1 MASWRG
7 KAKAVRINK
16 NCIFQ
21 KSKAIKSNIK
31 SNKLNGGFCF
41 EGTALMLALAVLI
54 GAALAMTVHLD
65 KPLLGP
71 HSFRQTTTA
80 ISAFYMIGDPTL
92 FAHYITPIL
101 GKPWEIPME
110 LPIYQWITARVTDL
124 SRMPLDSAGL
134 IVSAFA
140 WFLCI
145 IPICFL
151 LRGLGLSHALLAL
164 ASAACLSSPLYL
176 FWGRAFLIETTGLFF
191 ALGMS
196 ACVLEGFRQKSW
208 RWLMVGLA
216 FGVLAALCK
225 ITTWAVACGV
235 TGLLVLFSR
244 GLPHRRDFLWLAAAG
259 IVAVL
264 PIVPGKLWLNRGD
277 AVKSENPFARDLI
290 ISTSKGQTAWNFG
303 SWEQKTSPEVW
314 MHIGRHIRD
323 QLLVPVPILGHW
335 ILPLILIA
343 GAAASPHRIPLIL
356 IFVAGFAA
364 GPLIFTNL
372 YFEHNYYWVANGVW
386 LLLALGVAL
395 AGIAECPKAGWSL
408 PLAAALCAA
417 VCIAGFVSWHQKFL
431 PILQKL
437 PSREAL
443 AEVWIKP
450 VQEIVPPERS
460 ILILGNDWNPNSLYY
475 AERKGIAFPTADWI
489 PLPGPQLEESLKNL
503 GPDEQLGAVVVNEQL
518 LTSTNQ
524 AFFTDFLQR
533 LGMSLEGKRTAFGIL
548 FPAVDLNSR
557 K

>member
-1 MASWRG
+1 MSRRTKQVVEKSQDHVVKNFTYAS
-7 KAKAVRINK
+7 
-16 NCIFQ
+16 
-21 KSKAIKSNIK
+21 
-31 SNKLNGGFCF
+31 
-41 EGTALMLALAVLI
+41 
-54 GAALAMTVHLD
+54 AALAALAILCSLWALTREWD
-65 KPLLGP
+65 KPLLDL
-71 HSFRQTTTA
+71 HSFRQTQTA
-80 ISAFYMIGDPTL
+80 ISTYYMVGNPSVLLD
-92 FAHYITPIL
+92 YETPIL
-101 GKPWEIPME
+101 GKPWAIPLE
-110 LPIYQWITARVTDL
+110 VPFYQWVVARWHEASSMGLDQSGKFVSIIFLFACIGPIWILFRTLRIPLAPRSLTIAVFL
-124 SRMPLDSAGL
+124 SMPL
-134 IVSAFA
+134 
-140 WFLCI
+140 
-145 IPICFL
+145 
-151 LRGLGLSHALLAL
+151 H
-164 ASAACLSSPLYL
+164 LY
-176 FWGRAFLIETTGLFF
+176 WGRSFLIETMGLF
-191 ALGMS
+191 LSLSMVSCTITGYQS
-196 ACVLEGFRQKSW
+196 KNW

-244 GLPHRRDFLWLAAAG
+244 GLPNRRNFLWLAAAG

-277 AVKSENPFARDLI
+277 AMKSENPFARDLI

-303 SWEQKTSPEVW
+303 SWEQKTSPKVW

-335 ILPLILIA
+335 ILPLILVA
-343 GAAASPHRIPLIL
+343 GAAASPRRIPLIL
-356 IFVAGFAA
+356 IFLAGFAA

-395 AGIAECPKAGWSL
+395 AGIAECPKAGWPL

-417 VCIAGFVSWHQKFL
+417 VCIAGFASWHQKFL

-450 VQEIVPPERS
+450 IQEIVPPERT

-489 PLPGPQLEESLKNL
+489 PVPGPQLDESLANL
-503 GPDEQLGAVVVNEQL
+503 GPDERLGAVVVNEQL
-518 LTSTNQ
+518 LNAGNQ
-524 AFFTDFLQR
+524 AFFADYLQN
-533 LGMSLEGKRTAFGIL
+533 LGMSSQGQRTAFGIL
-548 FPAVDLNSR
+548 FPALDLGWDR
-557 K
+557 RP